1 MIVTVVLVL
10 VLVALGTLI
19 ANIAGKIPLWVTVL
33 ILVLIHLVSILPIK

>member
-1 MIVTVVLVL
+1 MIITVTLIL

-33 ILVLIHLVSILPIK
+33 ILVLIHLVGILPIK